1 MKRPSPAMAVALV
14 ALVFSMSGG
23 ALAASHYIITSTSQ
37 IKPTVLRK
45 LEKPALAATP
55 AAPVPGPAG
64 ATGERGAKGDP
75 GEPGAQGLK
84 GETVVGPRGE
94 KGEQGALGIQRIQQ
108 AEGEPVTLLPGQHR
122 EEGLE
127 ATCPE
132 GGTPIGGGYVASEAT
147 IHVYASSMMTNVG
160 WHVSAINTSGTNE
173 GTVTVHVICA
183 Y

>member
-1 MKRPSPAMAVALV
+1 MVVSLI

-23 ALAASHYIITSTSQ
+23 ALAAQHYLLTSTSQ
-37 IKPTVLRK
+37 IKPSVLRK

-55 AAPVPGPAG
+55 GAPVPGPAGATG

-75 GEPGAQGLK
+75 GEGGAQGPK
-84 GETVVGPRGE
+84 GETVIGQRGE
-94 KGEQGALGIQRIQQ
+94 KGEQGSLGIERIQQ
-108 AEGEPVTLLPGQHR
+108 AEGTPVTLLPGQRR
-122 EEGLE
+122 EEGIE
-127 ATCPE
+127 VTCPE

-147 IHVYASSMMTNVG
+147 INVYASSMMSNTG
-160 WHVSAINTSGTNE
+160 WHVSAINTSSTNE